1 MFTLRR
7 SGESGEDVVRTK
19 YAFSQLK
26 TGREDKLEVRKGA
39 KCFHGSDNEV
49 KTK

>member
-1 MFTLRR
+1 M
-7 SGESGEDVVRTK
+7 DVVRTK
-19 YAFSQLK
+19 CALLKLK
-26 TGREDKLEVRKGA
+26 TGREDKLEARKGA